1 MLIPQKEITMDPQR
15 IIDVCEANWE
25 AHKSDCSGF
34 VKAVAAALGDSTFA
48 PGYNANQIVD
58 TLQAA
63 TDWAPLTPGDGAT
76 AKNQADAGLLVIAG
90 LKGADQAN
98 PDPHGHVVVVVSGP
112 LDRQYPTAY
121 WGQLNGV
128 GAKANTINCA
138 WRAGDRDKVGYFTK
152 SLNAAASPPESAG

>member
-1 MLIPQKEITMDPQR
+1 MDPQH

-25 AHKSDCSGF
+25 AQKSNCSGF
-34 VKAVAAALGDSTFA
+34 VKVVAAALGVSTFA
-48 PGYNANQIVD
+48 AGEDANQIVD

-63 TDWAPLTPGDGAT
+63 TDWTPLTPGDGVA
-76 AKNQADAGLLVIAG
+76 AKQQADAGLLVIAG
-90 LKGADQAN
+90 LKGAEQVN

-128 GAKANTINCA
+128 GAKAKTINWA
-138 WRAGDRDKVGYFTK
+138 WRAGDRDKVGYYTK
-152 SLNAAASPPESAG
+152 SLGAAASAPTNNSV